1 MKSFDDFRAS
11 LAEDDIANIANHAQ
25 NALDNAR
32 DDFSKNPKTNLG
44 NQIIPPFIAPHTS
57 FSLKK
62 YQFFLH

>member
-25 NALDNAR
+25 NVLDNAR

-44 NQIIPPFIAPHTS
+44 NQIIP
-57 FSLKK
+57 LL
-62 YQFFLH
+62 LHPIQVSV